1 ALANGTQNSDG
12 IISVTEGFGEIEIPI
27 LQDKPVFRA
36 LTLNGGF
43 RYSGYKNRQDST
55 GRNSS
60 YTAFTYK
67 GELNWQI
74 VEPLRLRGSINHA
87 IRAPNV
93 GELFSPLSLGNV
105 NAADPCAGSNP
116 SRP

>member
-1 ALANGTQNSDG
+1 
-12 IISVTEGFGEIEIPI
+12 
-27 LQDKPVFRA
+27 
-36 LTLNGGF
+36 
-43 RYSGYKNRQDST
+43 YKNRQDST

-116 SRP
+116 SRPSLAACQLTGVTAAQYNNKLIIDCP